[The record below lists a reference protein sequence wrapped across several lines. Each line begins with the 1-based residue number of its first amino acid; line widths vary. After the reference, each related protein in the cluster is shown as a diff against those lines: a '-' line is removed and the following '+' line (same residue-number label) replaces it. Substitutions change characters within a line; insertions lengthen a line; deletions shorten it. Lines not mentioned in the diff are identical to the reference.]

1 MQRQGNSMTDDGQP
15 KTIIPHFTFTLCSLE
30 LFFRW
35 IQTNFLNYQ
44 IVSQNK
50 KGRLNSEIT
59 SQIFTT
65 LLLDVGLSPRNTEQS
80 NDSEEQGGRASTNT
94 LVFLVMLT
102 WQKIDS
108 IGRTK
113 NTEHLPRM
121 HLHTFP
127 LVPFTSNHELC
138 NCIKGKK
145 WGWVNWEQLAKTA
158 CFLKI

>member
-1 MQRQGNSMTDDGQP
+1 MPRRKKSICKGKETAWQT

-44 IVSQNK
+44 IVSQDK

-59 SQIFTT
+59 PQIFTN
-65 LLLDVGLSPRNTEQS
+65 LLLDVGLSPRNTEQN
-80 NDSEEQGGRASTNT
+80 NDSEEQGGRASTST
-94 LVFLVMLT
+94 LVFLAMLI

-145 WGWVNWEQLAKTA
+145 
-158 CFLKI
+158 